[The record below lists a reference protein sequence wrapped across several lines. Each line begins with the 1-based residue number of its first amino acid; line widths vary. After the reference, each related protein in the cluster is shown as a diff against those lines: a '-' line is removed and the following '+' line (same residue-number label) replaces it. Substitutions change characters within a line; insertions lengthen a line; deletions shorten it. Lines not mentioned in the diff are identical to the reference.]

1 MKLSLP
7 VKLAALIA
15 FVGGAIAPFKPVNA
29 VNFDEFAVDQS
40 YFIAVA
46 VPYNYRKFRLAIIEQ
61 VPGQQPCWRESGSNP
76 TTVDLLLLNF
86 DHTNS
91 CRKAVDT
98 NGYSLRINGQ
108 DDKVAYTLNLVANGG
123 ELQLVAD
130 HQDPREADLVI
141 GRSNG
146 LQEAPLKINL
156 DPNWQFTK
164 RLYQGKAIQHIYV
177 SNNPNPTYVDNVAT
191 LPTTNDPAQ
200 ANYPTNNPSQ
210 QPTPPSQP
218 SSPSQPTA
226 QPIPATPPTTTNQPG
241 QVAQTDVEI
250 VQGLVSSILNP
261 LTQAVY
267 QTYGSLFTPSPS
279 TLGTNQYQA
288 AGSCNGEPGIA
299 IWSDTVTS
307 QKADP
312 TEEESQITAD
322 GILQLNNGTQ
332 IDIKPTLSSNNIN
345 PDNFLAG
352 KNSAELDFDGDGQP
366 EGLKIVEPPQPCTTS
381 AAY

>member
-7 VKLAALIA
+7 VKLAALVTLIA
-15 FVGGAIAPFKPVNA
+15 SAIAPFKPVNA
-29 VNFDEFAVDQS
+29 INFDEFAVEQS

-61 VPGQQPCWRESGSNP
+61 IPGQQPCWRESGSNP

-91 CRKAVDT
+91 CRKAVDS
-98 NGYSLRINGQ
+98 NGYSLRINGK
-108 DDKVAYTLNLVANGG
+108 DDKVAYTLNLVENNG

-141 GRSNG
+141 GRSYG
-146 LQEAPLKINL
+146 LQESPLKINL

-177 SNNPNPTYVDNVAT
+177 SNNPNPQYVDNIAT

-200 ANYPTNNPSQ
+200 ANYSTGNQS
-210 QPTPPSQP
+210 QPTPAAP
-218 SSPSQPTA
+218 PTA
-226 QPIPATPPTTTNQPG
+226 SVPPTQQPVATQPVPTSQPG
-241 QVAQTDVEI
+241 QIAQTDVEM
-250 VQGLVSSILNP
+250 VQGLVNSLLTP

-267 QTYGSLFTPSPS
+267 QTYGSLFAPSPS
-279 TLGTNQYQA
+279 TLGANQYQA
-288 AGSCNGEPGIA
+288 GASCNGEPGTA
-299 IWSDTVTS
+299 IWSDTAAS
-307 QKADP
+307 AKSDRQQ
-312 TEEESQITAD
+312 SQITAD
-322 GILQLNNGTQ
+322 GILQLNDGTR

-345 PDNFLAG
+345 PNNFLTG

-366 EGLKIVEPPQPCTTS
+366 EGLEIVQPPQPCTTS
-381 AAY
+381 ASN

>member
-1 MKLSLP
+1 MKLSLS
-7 VKLAALIA
+7 VKLTALAAFIA
-15 FVGGAIAPFKPVNA
+15 GAIAPFKPVSA
-29 VNFDEFAVDQS
+29 TNFDEFAVDQS

-98 NGYSLRINGQ
+98 NGYSLRINGK
-108 DDKVAYTLNLVANGG
+108 DDKVAYTLNLVENNG

-130 HQDPREADLVI
+130 HQDPREPDLVV
-141 GRSNG
+141 GRTYG
-146 LQEAPLKINL
+146 LREAPIKIDL

-177 SNNPNPTYVDNVAT
+177 SNNPNPRYVDNIAT

-210 QPTPPSQP
+210 PTQPSPPSQP
-218 SSPSQPTA
+218 TQQPVAT
-226 QPIPATPPTTTNQPG
+226 QPIPTSQPG
-241 QVAQTDVEI
+241 QTAQTDVEI
-250 VQGLVSSILNP
+250 VQGLVSSILTP

-267 QTYGSLFTPSPS
+267 QTYGSLFAPSPT
-279 TLGTNQYQA
+279 TLGTNQYRA
-288 AGSCNGEPGIA
+288 SGGCNGEPGTA
-299 IWSDTVTS
+299 IWSDTTN
-307 QKADP
+307 QKSEP
-312 TEEESQITAD
+312 TEQESQITAD
-322 GILQLNNGTQ
+322 GILQLSDGTR
-332 IDIKPTLSSNNIN
+332 IDIKPTLSRNNIN

-366 EGLKIVEPPQPCTTS
+366 EGLKIVQPPQPCATS
-381 AAY
+381 ASY

>member
-1 MKLSLP
+1 MKLSLS
-7 VKLAALIA
+7 VKLAALA
-15 FVGGAIAPFKPVNA
+15 TFTASAIAPLKPVTA
-29 VNFDEFAVDQS
+29 TNFDEFAVDQS

-98 NGYSLRINGQ
+98 NGYSLRINGK
-108 DDKVAYTLNLVANGG
+108 DDKVAYTLNLVENNG

-130 HQDPREADLVI
+130 HQDPREPDLVV
-141 GRSNG
+141 GRTYG
-146 LQEAPLKINL
+146 LREAPIKIDL

-177 SNNPNPTYVDNVAT
+177 SNNPNPRYVNNIAT

-210 QPTPPSQP
+210 PTQPSPPSQP
-218 SSPSQPTA
+218 TQQPVAT
-226 QPIPATPPTTTNQPG
+226 QPIPTSPPAQI
-241 QVAQTDVEI
+241 AQTDVEI
-250 VQGLVSSILNP
+250 VQGLVSSILTP

-267 QTYGSLFTPSPS
+267 QTYGSLFAPTPG
-279 TLGTNQYQA
+279 TLGVNQYQA
-288 AGSCNGEPGIA
+288 SSNCNGKPGTA
-299 IWSDTVTS
+299 IWSDTIAS
-307 QKADP
+307 QKSDP
-312 TEEESQITAD
+312 TEQESQITAD
-322 GILQLNNGTQ
+322 GILQLNDGTR

-366 EGLKIVEPPQPCTTS
+366 EGLKIVQPPQPCNTS
-381 AAY
+381 TAY

>member
-7 VKLAALIA
+7 IKLVALVALIE
-15 FVGGAIAPFKPVNA
+15 GAIAPLFKPVA
-29 VNFDEFAVDQS
+29 ATTFDEFAVDQS

-46 VPYNYRKFRLAIIEQ
+46 VPYNYRRFRLAIIEQ
-61 VPGQQPCWRESGSNP
+61 IPGQQPCWQESGSNP

-86 DHTNS
+86 DHTHS

-108 DDKVAYTLNLVANGG
+108 DDKVTYTLNLIANGG

-130 HQDPREADLVI
+130 HQDPREADLVV
-141 GRSNG
+141 GTSNG
-146 LQEAPLKINL
+146 IQEAPMKINL

-177 SNNPNPTYVDNVAT
+177 SNTSNPQYIDNIAT

-200 ANYPTNNPSQ
+200 ANYSTNNPSQ
-210 QPTPPSQP
+210 PTQSNPPSQ
-218 SSPSQPTA
+218 SVPTT
-226 QPIPATPPTTTNQPG
+226 QPIPAQPPE

-267 QTYGSLFTPSPS
+267 QTYGSLFAPSPS
-279 TLGTNQYQA
+279 TLGINQYQA
-288 AGSCNGEPGIA
+288 GSSCQSKPGIA
-299 IWSDTVTS
+299 IWSDAATN

-312 TEEESQITAD
+312 TQQESQITAD
-322 GILQLNNGTQ
+322 GILQLNNGMQ

-345 PDNFLAG
+345 PDSFLAG
-352 KNSAELDFDGDGQP
+352 KNSVELDFDGDGQP
-366 EGLKIVEPPQPCTTS
+366 EKLQIVEPPQPCNQ
-381 AAY
+381 

>member
-1 MKLSLP
+1 M
-7 VKLAALIA
+7 AALVA
-15 FVGGAIAPFKPVNA
+15 LTASVIAPFKPVTA
-29 VNFDEFAVDQS
+29 TNFDEFAVDQN

-98 NGYSLRINGQ
+98 NGYSLRVNGK
-108 DDKVAYTLNLVANGG
+108 DDKVAYTLNLVQNNG

-130 HQDPREADLVI
+130 HQDPREADLVV
-141 GRSNG
+141 GRTSG
-146 LQEAPLKINL
+146 LREAPIKINL
-156 DPNWQFTK
+156 DPNWKFTK
-164 RLYQGKAIQHIYV
+164 RLYQEKAIQHIYV
-177 SNNPNPTYVDNVAT
+177 SNSPNPRYVANIDT

-210 QPTPPSQP
+210 PTQASPPSQP
-218 SSPSQPTA
+218 TQQPVATQPVPTSPPQQT
-226 QPIPATPPTTTNQPG
+226 
-241 QVAQTDVEI
+241 AQTDVEI
-250 VQGLVSSILNP
+250 VQGLVSSILTP

-267 QTYGSLFTPSPS
+267 QTYNTLFAPTPS
-279 TLGTNQYQA
+279 TLGINQYQA
-288 AGSCNGEPGIA
+288 ASGCNGKPGMA
-299 IWSDTVTS
+299 IWSDTIAN
-307 QKADP
+307 QKSDP
-312 TEEESQITAD
+312 TEQESQITAD

-332 IDIKPTLSSNNIN
+332 IDIKPTLSNNNIN
-345 PDNFLAG
+345 PNNFLAG

-366 EGLKIVEPPQPCTTS
+366 EGLKIVQPPEPCNTS
-381 AAY
+381 ATY